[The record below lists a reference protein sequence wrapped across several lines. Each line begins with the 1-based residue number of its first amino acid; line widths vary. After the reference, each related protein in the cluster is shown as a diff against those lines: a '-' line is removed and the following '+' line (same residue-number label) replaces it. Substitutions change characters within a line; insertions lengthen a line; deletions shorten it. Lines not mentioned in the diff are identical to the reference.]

1 MMLKDCLSM
10 TAGKLKDGKRL
21 YVCPASLETVLAA
34 RMMKNE
40 WVNPK
45 FCVNSIWGANRAK
58 FIQGGSR

>member
-34 RMMKNE
+34 RMMKN
-40 WVNPK
+40 
-45 FCVNSIWGANRAK
+45 
-58 FIQGGSR
+58 